1 VVFFDVSMRMFII
14 NDIANCLLN
23 SIFTFVVYQNKQ
35 LDVIKIYID
44 LMERLRTCIL
54 FKVLVEGCN
63 VF

>member
-1 VVFFDVSMRMFII
+1 MRMFII

-35 LDVIKIYID
+35 LDVIQIYID
-44 LMERLRTCIL
+44 LMIALQIERLRTCIL
-54 FKVLVEGCN
+54 FKVLAEGCN